1 MHSVSHWRRGCS
13 THIPSNRRR
22 IFRVLKRA
30 RLPPFPISVEEAQRL
45 LNAAEPSVLP
55 FIAIGMFAG
64 LRSAERNEL
73 DWCDIHMKGAEPYID
88 LSAEIA
94 KTGRRRIVPIQ
105 PALREFLA
113 PFVKSK
119 GRIIPLT

>member
-1 MHSVSHWRRGCS
+1 ME
-13 THIPSNRRR
+13 
-22 IFRVLKRA
+22 RVKNFPRNKKSEA
-30 RLPPFPISVEEAQRL
+30 PPFPLTVEEAQLL

-73 DWCDIHMKGAEPYID
+73 NWKDVHLGVAEPYIG
-88 LSAEIA
+88 LSAKIA

-105 PALREFLA
+105 PSLMAFLA
-113 PFVKSK
+113 PFAKSE
-119 GRIIPLT
+119 GIMYE